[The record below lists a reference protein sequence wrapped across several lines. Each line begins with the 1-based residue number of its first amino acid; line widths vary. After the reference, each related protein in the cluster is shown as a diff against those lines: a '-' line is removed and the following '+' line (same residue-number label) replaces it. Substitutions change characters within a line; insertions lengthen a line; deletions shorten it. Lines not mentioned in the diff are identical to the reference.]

1 MYILD
6 TIENEKI
13 RRVEELEDPQKN
25 YSMLVKDFS
34 EFASEKDQKKIHDF
48 YRLLLKFEYSHPG
61 LDKLAYMAHPIR
73 VARLYISYC
82 ENFCIETLKLALAH
96 NLLELTGLDEKDL
109 SQDSLKPISH
119 MIKKL
124 TVDRSR
130 QWDWDYKI
138 NYYEQ
143 ISVSS
148 EMSVVKVLD
157 KLDNLYLL
165 SNNPNR
171 KIKLLYLNEI
181 EKFIMP
187 LVSTFVPKL
196 ESIISDLVIFNK
208 KELEG
213 DTDEI

>member
-25 YSMLVKDFS
+25 FSMLVKDFS
-34 EFASEKDQKKIHDF
+34 KFATERDQKKIHDF
-48 YRLLLKFEYSHPG
+48 YRLLLRFEYSHPG

-82 ENFCIETLKLALAH
+82 ENFRIETLKLALAH
-96 NLLELTGLDEKDL
+96 NLLELTGLDEEDL
-109 SQDSLKPISH
+109 KQDSLKPISH

-124 TVDRSR
+124 TVDRPR
-130 QWDWDYKI
+130 QWDWDYKR

-143 ISVSS
+143 ISISS

-171 KIKLLYLNEI
+171 EIKFLYLDEI

-187 LVSTFVPKL
+187 LANTFIPKL
-196 ESIISDLVIFNK
+196 EGIISDLVIFNK

>member
-34 EFASEKDQKKIHDF
+34 EFTTEKDRKKIHDF

-96 NLLELTGLDEKDL
+96 NLLELTGLDEQDL
-109 SQDSLKPISH
+109 TQDSLKPISH

-130 QWDWDYKI
+130 QWDWDYKN

>member
-25 YSMLVKDFS
+25 YSMLVRDFS

-96 NLLELTGLDEKDL
+96 NLLELTGLHEKDL